1 VKKKCLLLM
10 VAFTICGLVGITPA
24 SATLIDFETYP
35 SGTSTLHDDHIN
47 TQFSTLGISL
57 ISSENDYGNS
67 VDALIAQYDYPWI
80 NYASGISALA
90 PWRGNGSYYPGR
102 AQAPIHVY
110 FSTPVNF
117 FSVVALDVG
126 YNGLVAAAY
135 DQYSSLLSSV
145 TIDGR
150 IRDHTGQNIN
160 PSGQDVV
167 ALSSQSDIYSISIFQ
182 QHTPADGLGPEGYLL
197 DNMAFSP
204 VPEPATIILIS
215 SGLVGLVGFR
225 RKLTARRTTSDASRV

>member
-1 VKKKCLLLM
+1 VLKKCFFLM

-24 SATLIDFETYP
+24 FAILIDFETYP
-35 SGTSTLHDDHIN
+35 SGASTLHDDPIN
-47 TQFSTLGISL
+47 FQFSTWGISL
-57 ISSENDYGNS
+57 ISSENDYGKPLP
-67 VDALIAQYDYPWI
+67 ALIAQYDYPWI

-90 PWRGNGSYYPGR
+90 PWRGDGSYYPGR

-126 YNGLVAAAY
+126 YNGLVAEAY
-135 DQYSSLLSSV
+135 DQYSSRLFSV
-145 TIDGR
+145 TIDGG
-150 IRDHTGQNIN
+150 IRDHTGQNVN
-160 PSGQDVV
+160 PSGQDSVR
-167 ALSSQSDIYSISIFQ
+167 LSSHSDIYSISIFQ

-197 DNMAFSP
+197 DNMAFAP

-225 RKLTARRTTSDASRV
+225 RKFMAR